1 MGDAIELL
9 VGFYRWGV
17 RCETDYQLL
26 HREVGDDVHR
36 AIQHEGDIDLGTI
49 KIDHSHTHAC
59 GFEQVLLVDI
69 KPWATAGIAGVINT
83 HEF

>member
-1 MGDAIELL
+1 MFVAKLITNFWIKKSRPMCAEQYSTKVILTWDPLKLI
-9 VGFYRWGV
+9 
-17 RCETDYQLL
+17 T
-26 HREVGDDVHR
+26 HRYAG
-36 AIQHEGDIDLGTI
+36 
-49 KIDHSHTHAC
+49 